1 MRTGHAFD
9 LRSGLHQGLERW
21 DRWLQEALFPAMVV
35 LRDSPDYGS
44 SQFRWTVDFPFG
56 LISSVRIPRSLVE
69 ASREDFQRVTDGL
82 GSYSWETALEYA
94 GPGGLTLDW
103 AEVS

>member
-1 MRTGHAFD
+1 MSAAHSFD

-21 DRWLQEALFPAMVV
+21 DRWLQESLSPAMVV
-35 LRDSPDYGS
+35 LRDSPDYEA

-69 ASREDFQRVTDGL
+69 ASREDFQRMTEGL
-82 GSYSWETALEYA
+82 GYYSWETALEYA
-94 GPGGLTLDW
+94 GPGGLTLEW
-103 AEVS
+103 PEGS